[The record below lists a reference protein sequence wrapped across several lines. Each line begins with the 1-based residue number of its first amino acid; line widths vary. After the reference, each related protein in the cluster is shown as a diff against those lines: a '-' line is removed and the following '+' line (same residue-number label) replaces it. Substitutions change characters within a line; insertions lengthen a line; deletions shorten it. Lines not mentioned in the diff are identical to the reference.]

1 MSMFDGLSLMSM
13 EEMTQLVTAT
23 GASFDRMWMQMM
35 IKHHERAVAVARTEL
50 SQGSNG
56 EAKQLAQAIIDA
68 RTKEIA
74 TMRALLK
81 SALK

>member
-1 MSMFDGLSLMSM
+1 MSM

>member
-1 MSMFDGLSLMSM
+1 MFDGLSLMSM